1 MAGKNPTRRNPLNIA
16 HRGGADLWP
25 ENTLPAFAEAIAGGA
40 DGIEFDIQLSAD
52 GALMVHH
59 DGRLKAD
66 ATRLNGQ
73 FIEKPTPKLNTL
85 SGAQLRQYD
94 VGTLNANSAYGA
106 RRAGRANF
114 DNVTMPT
121 LREVEDLVAEK
132 AKPDFRLY
140 CELKTDLAGD
150 VRQAEKL
157 AEAYL
162 KALETSP
169 VAQNHI
175 VISFDWR
182 CLNRVRRAHPDMAHA
197 YTTMGFHETDPSYK
211 TRQSDT
217 PLAAAIR
224 AASQNGAP
232 WWDGYDWRDMDG
244 ATHGEKVLRAIHAAN
259 GKGWFGEKSDMSAAN
274 IAIAQKWQL
283 TPSAWT
289 VNQPD
294 EMRACAMLGVDA
306 IITDRPDILAEINRS
321 QV

>member
-1 MAGKNPTRRNPLNIA
+1 MTAEKPTRVKPLNIA

-25 ENTLPAFAEAIAGGA
+25 ENTLSAFAEAIACGA
-40 DGIEFDIQLSAD
+40 DGIEFDVQLSAD

-59 DGRLKAD
+59 DGRLKPD

-85 SGAQLRQYD
+85 SCAQLRQYD
-94 VGTLNANSAYGA
+94 VGTLDVESAYGA
-106 RRAGRANF
+106 RRAGRANM
-114 DNVTMPT
+114 DNLRIPT
-121 LREVEDLVAEK
+121 LRELEDLVAEK

-140 CELKTDLAGD
+140 CELKTDMAGD
-150 VRQAEKL
+150 KSEAEKL

-162 KALETSP
+162 IALETSP
-169 VAQNHI
+169 LADNHI

-182 CLNRVRRAHPDMAHA
+182 CLNRVRRARADMAHA
-197 YTTMGFHETDPSYK
+197 YTTMGFDETDPSHEA
-211 TRQSDT
+211 RHSDA

-244 ATHGEKVLRAIHAAN
+244 ATHGEKVLRAIYAAN

-274 IAIAQKWQL
+274 IAIAKKWQL
-283 TPSAWT
+283 TTSAWT

-294 EMRACAMLGVDA
+294 EMHACAALGVDA

-321 QV
+321 EV